1 LLLFL
6 QKKKNPSFLKKRSK
20 KLLSCSLADRLVATF
35 TIRQAEEV
43 DLLLRGAA
51 RTEIMPRFRKLSG
64 TEIRMKTGPLDLV
77 TDADEA
83 AEAMITQGLRRLFPG
98 CLVVGEEAAS
108 RNPALLGQLADAEL
122 AFVVDPVDGTSNY
135 AAGLPLF
142 GTMAAAVIRG
152 EVAAAV
158 IHDPVLD
165 TSSLAV
171 RGEGAWE
178 HGTEP
183 VRTEL
188 HVAAAVSVSRM
199 TGAASWRYL
208 PRPLRDIALPNLARV
223 AQIWDFRCAAHE
235 YRMLAAGHCHFLMFH
250 RLMPWDHLPG
260 WLLHRE
266 AGGYAARF
274 DGSAYVPG
282 LVEGGLICAPDRES
296 WQALREALLQ

>member
-1 LLLFL
+1 VALF
-6 QKKKNPSFLKKRSK
+6 S
-20 KLLSCSLADRLVATF
+20 V
-35 TIRQAEEV
+35 RQVEEV
-43 DLLLRGAA
+43 DALLRAA
-51 RTEIMPRFRKLSG
+51 SRAEIMPRFRRLGAGAVRQKS
-64 TEIRMKTGPLDLV
+64 GPLDLV

-83 AEAMITQGLRRLFPG
+83 AEAMITQGLTRLFPG
-98 CLVVGEEAAS
+98 CLVVGEEAAARDPS
-108 RNPALLGQLADAEL
+108 LLLRLKDADL

-142 GTMAAAVIRG
+142 GCMAAAVVCG

-158 IHDPVLD
+158 IHDPVID

-178 HGTEP
+178 SPAAGGRETLRVAPP
-183 VRTEL
+183 VP
-188 HVAAAVSVSRM
+188 VAQM

-208 PRPLRDIALPNLARV
+208 PPALRDIVLPNLGKV

-235 YRMLAAGHCHFLMFH
+235 HRMLAAGRCHFLMFN

-260 WLLHRE
+260 TLLLRE

-274 DGSAYVPG
+274 DGSPYLPG
-282 LVEGGLICAPDRES
+282 LTDGGLLCAPDKQSYEL
-296 WQALREALLQ
+296 LREALLQ